1 MIDFEIFKTVGLG
14 IVENYGILGIF
25 LIGFSEPIFQ
35 PVPTEIFIVGG
46 VALGLDWKSV
56 LIVSTFGTT
65 FGSIVTYY
73 LASKYGEKLA
83 LKLFNSEDMEKGEK
97 FLQKYGIIGVIVIS
111 FTPLPF
117 EIICWICGIFEMPF
131 KRYVTAVFLSRLIKH
146 GLFVLPFVALT

>member
-1 MIDFEIFKTVGLG
+1 MVDFEIFKAVGLG
-14 IVENYGILGIF
+14 LVEKYGILGIF

-46 VALGLDWKSV
+46 VALGLDWKFV
-56 LIVSTFGTT
+56 LMVSTLGTT

-83 LKLFNSEDMEKGEK
+83 LRFFSSDDIKKGEN
-97 FLQKYGIIGVIVIS
+97 FLRKHGIIGVLIIS

-131 KRYVTAVFLSRLIKH
+131 KRYVVAVFLSRLIKH